1 MAGESSSRRREKA
14 AEARNAQQAAEKRRE
29 RTVRIIGV
37 VVVVAVV
44 IGIIGLAIGLKKSD
58 SSASDATSTASAPG
72 ESAALPTGVYA
83 AGTEYMYGWPA
94 QPVKDGVPTLQLWED
109 FQCPA
114 CGQLEKANGAGIQQ
128 LAKDGKINLIY
139 RPTTF
144 LDNNL
149 KNDSSKRSTAAF
161 GCAIDAGKGLEYHD
175 ALYANQPANEGD
187 GWTDEQLA
195 SYAST
200 AGITGDALKTWN
212 TCYTERKFLGWALN
226 STQVFTEGDFQ
237 GTPTGLLNGN
247 DIDIKTLADQAAL
260 EKAVADAAAGG
271 SSSPSPSAS

>member
-1 MAGESSSRRREKA
+1 MAQESSSKRRDKA
-14 AEARNAQQAAEKRRE
+14 AQARNAQQAAEKRRE
-29 RTVRIIGV
+29 RTVRIIGA

-44 IGIIGLAIGLKKSD
+44 VAIIGIAVFAKSSSN
-58 SSASDATSTASAPG
+58 SSADATATASAPG

-94 QPVKDGVPTLQLWED
+94 QPVKDGIPTLQLWED

-114 CGQLEKANGAGIQQ
+114 CGQLEKANGAGIEQ

-144 LDNNL
+144 LDGNL
-149 KNDSSKRSTAAF
+149 KNDSSKRATAAW
-161 GCAIDAGKGLEYHD
+161 GCAIEAGKGLEYHN

-187 GWTDEQLA
+187 GYTDEQLQSLA
-195 SYAST
+195 AT
-200 AGITGDALKTWN
+200 AGVSDTAAFSK
-212 TCYTERKFLGWALN
+212 CYTDRKYLGWALN
-226 STQVFTEGDFQ
+226 STQVFTEGNFQ
-237 GTPTGLLNGN
+237 GTPTGVLNGN
-247 DIDIKTLADQAAL
+247 EIDIKTLADQAAL
-260 EKAVADAAAGG
+260 EKAIADAAAGGG

>member
-1 MAGESSSRRREKA
+1 MAGESGSRRREKA
-14 AEARNAQQAAEKRRE
+14 AQARSEQQSAEKRRE

-37 VVVVAVV
+37 VVVVLVV
-44 IGIIGLAIGLKKSD
+44 VGIIGVAVGLKKSD
-58 SSASDATSTASAPG
+58 SSSSSSTSTASAPG

-83 AGTEYMYGWPA
+83 SGTEYMYGWPA

-114 CGQLEKANGAGIQQ
+114 CGQLEKANGSGIEQ

-149 KNDSSKRSTAAF
+149 KNDSSKRATAAF
-161 GCAIDAGKGLEYHD
+161 GCAIDAGKGLEYHNY
-175 ALYANQPANEGD
+175 LYANQPLNEGD

-195 SYAST
+195 TFASSV
-200 AGITGDALKTWN
+200 GISGDALTTWN
-212 TCYTERKFLGWALN
+212 KCYTDRKFLGWALN
-226 STQVFTEGDFQ
+226 STQVFTEGNFQ
-237 GTPTGLLNGN
+237 GTPTGILNGN
-247 DIDIKTLADQAAL
+247 EIDIKTMADQAAL
-260 EKAVADAAAGG
+260 EKAIADAAAGG
-271 SSSPSPSAS
+271 SASPSPSAS

>member
-37 VVVVAVV
+37 VVVVLVV
-44 IGIIGLAIGLKKSD
+44 VGIIGVAVGLKSSD
-58 SSASDATSTASAPG
+58 SSSSAATSTASAPG
-72 ESAALPTGVYA
+72 ESAAAPTGVYA

-94 QPVKDGVPTLQLWED
+94 TPVKEGVPTLQLWED

-114 CGQLEKANGAGIQQ
+114 CGQLEKANGAGIEK

-144 LDNNL
+144 LDGNL
-149 KNDSSKRSTAAF
+149 KNDSSKRATAAW
-161 GCAIDAGKGLEYHD
+161 GCAIDAGKGLEYHNY
-175 ALYANQPANEGD
+175 LYANQPLGEGE

-195 SYAST
+195 TFA
-200 AGITGDALKTWN
+200 ANIGISGEALTTWN
-212 TCYTERKFLGWALN
+212 TCYTERKYLGWALN

-237 GTPTGLLNGN
+237 GTPTGVLNGTQL
-247 DIDIKTLADQAAL
+247 DIKTLADQAAL
-260 EKAVADAAAGG
+260 EKAVADATAGG
-271 SSSPSPSAS
+271 AASPSAS